1 MQTIIRLSG
10 KAEQVFKY
18 LDLLIQ
24 RYGNI
29 TLAQLRG
36 GDTLQRIIKEG
47 KQNDRRKGTS

>member
-10 KAEQVFKY
+10 KAEQIFKY

-29 TLAQLRG
+29 TLAQLE
-36 GDTLQRIIKEG
+36 KEV
-47 KQNDRRKGTS
+47 KNEDFRRSHRNHGN

>member
-1 MQTIIRLSG
+1 MLVLKLTG

-29 TLAQLRG
+29 TLAQLAKELR
-36 GDTLQRIIKEG
+36 DEQR
-47 KQNDRRKGTS
+47 RV